1 VAGTRQVS
9 NTGVAAPAR
18 PAGQPADSDA
28 TPSPLQ
34 HLAEANDRLSP
45 SILVVLLEFDGTIRY
60 ANRAALEVIAASP
73 DAILGR
79 PFVPAPWWSA
89 CEHTRHRLAAAIAAG
104 AVGAHSRFDV
114 LISTAAGQTL
124 TCDFSLDPV
133 FDARPTKG
141 YLVASVRDVTERRRA
156 DGALRVTRVAADLAP
171 APLFQVTAG
180 GKIGYV
186 NDAGSSL
193 LGYTGEQ
200 LLGRTVHDIDDELR
214 PAAWL
219 RCWDRLKLYGTLRVR
234 RSVQHRDG
242 HSIPVVALANYI
254 QHEGS
259 EYAYIHV
266 MDLGEQDAPQ
276 ARIQRPAQYDALTG
290 LPTRELLRNLLDIR
304 IQSADAASLN
314 IIVLAVGLERFALIN
329 DSLGQS
335 AGDRVLMEVA
345 RRLRHCVGDAS
356 VVARLGSDEFAII
369 LDEPTSPALAQ
380 VTRHLMDCLAPPMW
394 VCGEELY
401 VACSIG
407 AARNR
412 STGLAA
418 DELISNAR
426 IALGDARQRGGRSV
440 QTFTPRP
447 RTRNLERL
455 RLEADLHRAIQR
467 AEFALH
473 YQPRVDTQSGQ
484 VRSIEALLRWPR
496 PGAGWMPPGRFI
508 PIAEETGLIN
518 PIGAWALRTAMRE
531 SKRWSDHTRCAP
543 GVSVNLSARQF
554 CNQDLPGCVAR
565 MLDEVEMD
573 PARLELELTESMLFG
588 NIEEVIRKMRSLKQL
603 GVRLSLDD
611 FGTGYSSFSYM
622 HRFPIDS
629 LKIDKSFV
637 HRIEENA
644 CGAAI
649 VDTII
654 TIAHRLNLSVTAE
667 GVETEAQLAFLR
679 ERGCEEVQG
688 YLIAAP
694 MPSADLLS
702 LLDLRRPLLHMA
714 AGNSAIGEEARRD
727 VRQSRSC

>member
-1 VAGTRQVS
+1 M
-9 NTGVAAPAR
+9 
-18 PAGQPADSDA
+18 
-28 TPSPLQ
+28 
-34 HLAEANDRLSP
+34 
-45 SILVVLLEFDGTIRY
+45 VLLKFDGTIRY
-60 ANRAALEVIAASP
+60 ANRAALEVIAARP
-73 DAILGR
+73 DAVLGL
-79 PFVPAPWWSA
+79 PFVQAPWWSA
-89 CEHTRHRLAAAIAAG
+89 CEHTRHRLEAAIAAG
-104 AVGAHSRFDV
+104 AAGAHSRFDV
-114 LISTAAGQTL
+114 LISTAAGQML
-124 TCDFSLDPV
+124 TYDFSLEPV
-133 FDARPTKG
+133 FDVRPTEG
-141 YLVASVRDVTERRRA
+141 YLVASARDVTERRRA
-156 DGALRVTRVAADLAP
+156 EGALRVTQVAADLAP

-186 NDAGSSL
+186 NDAGSSF
-193 LGYTGEQ
+193 LGYSREQ
-200 LLGRTVHDIDDELR
+200 LLDRTVHDIDRELR

-219 RCWDRLKLYGTLRVR
+219 KCWDRLKLHGTLRVR

-242 HSIPVVALANYI
+242 RSIPVVALANYI

-259 EYAYIHV
+259 EYAYVHV
-266 MDLGEQDAPQ
+266 MDLSEHDAPQ
-276 ARIQRPAQYDALTG
+276 ERIQRPAQYDALTG
-290 LPTRELLRNLLDIR
+290 LPTRELLRDLLDLR
-304 IQSADAASLN
+304 MQSTEPAGLN
-314 IIVLAVGLERFALIN
+314 LIVLAVGLERFALIN

-335 AGDRVLMEVA
+335 AGDRVLVEVA
-345 RRLRHCVGDAS
+345 RRLRHCVGDS
-356 VVARLGSDEFAII
+356 SIVARLGSDEFAII
-369 LDEPTSPALAQ
+369 LGDPTSPAPQVAQ
-380 VTRHLMDCLAPPMW
+380 VTRRLMDSLAPPMM
-394 VCGEELY
+394 VGGEELY

-407 AARNR
+407 AARNQNA
-412 STGLAA
+412 GLAA

-426 IALGDARQRGGRSV
+426 IALCDARQCGGRSV
-440 QTFTPRP
+440 QAFTPRP

-473 YQPRVDTQSGQ
+473 YQPRVDAQSGQ
-484 VRSIEALLRWPR
+484 VRSIEALLRWHR
-496 PGAGWMPPGRFI
+496 PGAGWMSPGRFI

-518 PIGAWALRTAMRE
+518 PIGAWAMRTAMSE
-531 SKRWSDHTRCAP
+531 SKRWSVHTRRTP

-573 PARLELELTESMLFG
+573 PACLELELTESMLFG
-588 NIEEVIRKMRSLKQL
+588 DMEKVIRKMRALKQL

-637 HRIEENA
+637 HRIEANA

-714 AGNSAIGEEARRD
+714 EGNSAVGEEARHG
-727 VRQSRSC
+727 VRQSRGF